1 MDIITSTHRSTDRN
15 RRARV
20 VLAAAG
26 AAAAITALAG
36 SASGGASAGAPVPT
50 NHAADPT
57 GLGAALAVT
66 YDVLP
71 HVLPPG
77 IDDASQLGYPEA
89 ECAADLCTWIL
100 GS

>member
-1 MDIITSTHRSTDRN
+1 MTNTTDTTQPPERN
-15 RRARV
+15 RRARGLV
-20 VLAAAG
+20 AAAG
-26 AAAAITALAG
+26 FAAAITVVAVVG
-36 SASGGASAGAPVPT
+36 SHNASSGAPEAT
-50 NHAADPT
+50 SRANDPT

-71 HVLPPG
+71 DVLPPG

-89 ECAADLCTWIL
+89 ACATDLATWIL